1 MKYNIQLPF
10 FPGFYESL
18 IDPRYLQ
25 DNYFDGYESKKQ
37 YIEKYGIDFSPDDI
51 EVDYDSYTKDV
62 CKLFVDNFK
71 EDNPDWITS
80 MEFQEMTSP
89 AYYNFETDKI
99 FVDIEVVDNY
109 KEHLLNFLNKYYNKS
124 KEYIKKYHSSRDGYI
139 SFMDNDI
146 ELWIEDIK
154 NNDKVDERNLS
165 EILKMYIL
173 FEVLPGNRD
182 IYSLREYE
190 IWEESQDLFLYGIWE
205 NIYIPDYFYYDKKN
219 YINREEVIKD
229 NKELLSR
236 YDLTVSCC

>member
-37 YIEKYGIDFSPDDI
+37 YIEKYWIDFSPDDI

-62 CKLFVDNFK
+62 CKLFVDKFK
-71 EDNPDWITS
+71 EYNPDWITS

-109 KEHLLNFLNKYYNKS
+109 KEHLLNFLNKYYNKA
-124 KEYIKKYHSSRDGYI
+124 KEYINKCHSSRDGYI

-182 IYSLREYE
+182 IYSLREYDV
-190 IWEESQDLFLYGIWE
+190 WEESQDLFLYGIWE
-205 NIYIPDYFYYDKKN
+205 SIYIPDYFYYDKKD

-229 NKELLSR
+229 NKELLAR